1 MCTGNRT
8 YLSICCGAFFSF
20 VHIFEFSMIHYH
32 KQRVFLT
39 FNVNFLRFPYICFL
53 WHIFHD
59 VHQTNSPAAVHYF
72 VEYFLKDVPA
82 IQ

>member
-1 MCTGNRT
+1 MRTGNRT
-8 YLSICCGAFFSF
+8 YLSICCGSFFSL

-39 FNVNFLRFPYICFL
+39 FTVNFLGFPYICFL
-53 WHIFHD
+53 WHTFHV
-59 VHQTNSPAAVHYF
+59 VHHTNSPAAVHYF
-72 VEYFLKDVPA
+72 VKYFLKDVPA